1 MVAVR
6 KKVERSDA
14 LAQRV
19 VDSAS
24 SIVRQL
30 RVVPM
35 PRGITPERLT
45 TLTVIDE
52 DGPIAVSELA
62 KRMDVRSPTMSFMIN
77 ALVREGFARRRD
89 SKTDGRGVL
98 ISLTPQG
105 RRVLRR
111 AQQSSLDRIQQALG
125 NLSEDQVA
133 ALTDLA
139 LKLKSLSPNSR

>member
-6 KKVERSDA
+6 KKSESSEV

-19 VDSAS
+19 VDGAS
-24 SIVRQL
+24 SIIRQL

-45 TLTVIDE
+45 TLAVIE
-52 DGPIAVSELA
+52 ERGSVPVSELA
-62 KRMDVRSPTMSFMIN
+62 KRMEVRSPTMSFMVS
-77 ALVREGFARRRD
+77 ALVRAGFVKRRD

-98 ISLTPQG
+98 VSLTPQG
-105 RRVLRR
+105 RRALKR
-111 AQQSSLDRIQQALG
+111 AQQSSLERIQQALG
-125 NLSEDQVA
+125 DLSNEQVA

-139 LKLKSLSPNSR
+139 LKLKALSPSDR

>member
-89 SKTDGRGVL
+89 SKTDEIGRAHV
-98 ISLTPQG
+98 
-105 RRVLRR
+105 
-111 AQQSSLDRIQQALG
+111 
-125 NLSEDQVA
+125 
-133 ALTDLA
+133 
-139 LKLKSLSPNSR
+139 